1 MNKELYT
8 QFDPVFFEKT
18 RLSMLTILHSEEAVS
33 FNKFKKLLGGT
44 DGSIY
49 SHIQKLIKAGYIEQH
64 KSIFKDRQQT
74 QYSLTEKGKST
85 FKKYIYFLENMLKTK
100 RGRK

>member
-1 MNKELYT
+1 
-8 QFDPVFFEKT
+8 
-18 RLSMLTILHSEEAVS
+18 
-33 FNKFKKLLGGT
+33 LGGT

-49 SHIQKLIKAGYIEQH
+49 SHIQKLIKAGYIEQQ